1 MAWDCAARRGTV
13 PPNVAAVRSLEVL
26 GALSRATD
34 LGTGLPDEHALR
46 TAAIAARLASL
57 AGGDQAEAD
66 VARRVGLLHSAGCTT
81 DAHEAAL
88 VYGEDLEFRADYAR
102 VDGGRQLEVLAFLLR
117 RLGRGLPAPRRAIAV
132 ARLLPG
138 AQARATE
145 ALAGHCEVA
154 ARLAERL
161 GCGAAERAALDFV
174 FERWDGKGFPAGVK
188 GEAIPPVARLLHVAR
203 DLDVFSI
210 GGVAGAVEVLRKRA
224 GTAYEPGLAVL
235 AADSAEALCADLED
249 PWEAAVGVPGAA
261 DSSLAD
267 EQLDSAL
274 GAVADFA
281 DLKTPFTH
289 GHSPA
294 VSELAE
300 AAAWRCGLAVDEV
313 DELRRAGLVHDL
325 GRVGVGNDVWEHR
338 GPLSGAQRERVRMY
352 PYWGERALGRSAD
365 LAAIGRAAAGHSER
379 VDGSGYYRG
388 LRGTELGTRERLLA
402 AADVFVALSEQR
414 PHRAA
419 LERAAAVDVMRG
431 DVAGGRL
438 DADAAEAVLAAAGER
453 TPGRLAAGLPA
464 DLTPREAEV
473 LRLLA
478 RGLTN
483 KEIAA
488 RLEISP
494 KTIGN
499 HIERVYA
506 KAGVRTRAAATLFAV
521 EHGIAGSQR

>member
-1 MAWDCAARRGTV
+1 MH
-13 PPNVAAVRSLEVL
+13 AVRSLEVL

-57 AGGDQAEAD
+57 AGGDVAEGE
-66 VARRVGLLHSAGCTT
+66 VARRVGLLHSAGCTS

-88 VYGEDLEFRADYAR
+88 VYGEDIDFRADYAR

-117 RLGRGLPAPRRAIAV
+117 RLGRGLPAPRRALAV
-132 ARLLPG
+132 VRLLPG
-138 AQARATE
+138 APARAAQ

-154 ARLAERL
+154 ARLAGRL
-161 GCGAAERAALDFV
+161 GCGEPERSALDFV
-174 FERWDGKGFPAGVK
+174 FERWDGKGFPSGAQ

-203 DLDVFSI
+203 DLDVFASL
-210 GGVAGAVEVLRKRA
+210 GGMAVAVEVLRKRA
-224 GTAYEPGLAVL
+224 GTAYEPGLAAL
-235 AADSAEALCADLED
+235 AADNAESLCGDLDD
-249 PWEAAVGVPGAA
+249 PWEAAVAAPGGTEPA
-261 DSSLAD
+261 LGD
-267 EQLDSAL
+267 EELDAAL

-281 DLKTPFTH
+281 DLKTPLTH
-289 GHSPA
+289 GHSPV

-313 DELRRAGLVHDL
+313 SAVRRAGLVHDL
-325 GRVGVGNDVWEHR
+325 GRVGVGNNVWEHP
-338 GPLSGAQRERVRMY
+338 GTLAGAQWERLRTY
-352 PYWGERALGRSAD
+352 PYWGERALGRSEG
-365 LAAIGRAAAGHSER
+365 LAAIGRAGAGHSER
-379 VDGSGYYRG
+379 LDGSGYYRR
-388 LRGTELGTRERLLA
+388 LRGTELSTADRLLA
-402 AADVFVALSEQR
+402 AADVFVALSEPR
-414 PHRAA
+414 PHRPA
-419 LERAAAVDVMRG
+419 LERAAAVDVIRSE
-431 DVAGGRL
+431 VTEGRL

-453 TPGRLAAGLPA
+453 TPGRRAAGLPA

>member
-1 MAWDCAARRGTV
+1 V
-13 PPNVAAVRSLEVL
+13 PAVRSLEIV

-46 TAAIAARLASL
+46 TAAIVARLAEL
-57 AGGDQAEAD
+57 AGADAAEVDA
-66 VARRVGLLHSAGCTT
+66 ARRVGLLHSAGCTT

-102 VDGGRQLEVLAFLLR
+102 VDSGRQLEVLAFLLR
-117 RLGRGLPAPRRAIAV
+117 RLGRGLPAPRRALAV
-132 ARLLPG
+132 VRLLPD
-138 AQARATE
+138 AKARATE

-161 GCGAAERAALDFV
+161 GCGERERTALDFV
-174 FERWDGKGFPAGVK
+174 FERWDGKGFPAGAK

-203 DLDVFSI
+203 DLDVFATL
-210 GGVAGAVEVLRKRA
+210 GGVPAAADVLRERA
-224 GTAYEPGLAVL
+224 GSAYEPSLAEL
-235 AADSAEALCADLED
+235 GAERASALCAGLDD
-249 PWEAAVGVPGAA
+249 PWEEAVGAA
-261 DSSLAD
+261 DGGEL
-267 EQLDSAL
+267 LDDDAL
-274 GAVADFA
+274 DAAFGAVADFA
-281 DLKTPFTH
+281 DLKTPLTH

-300 AAAWRCGLAVDEV
+300 AAAWRCGLPADEV
-313 DELRRAGLVHDL
+313 RELRWGGLLHDL
-325 GRVGVGNDVWEHR
+325 GRVGVGNDVWEHP
-338 GPLSGAQRERVRMY
+338 GPLDEAQRERVRMY
-352 PYWGERALGRSAD
+352 PYWGERALGRTEE
-365 LAAIGRAAAGHSER
+365 LAALGRAAAAHAER
-379 VDGSGYYRG
+379 LDGSGYYRG
-388 LRGTELGTRERLLA
+388 LRGTELGQSARLLA
-402 AADVFVALSEQR
+402 AADVFVALSEPR
-414 PHRAA
+414 PHRPA
-419 LERAAAVDVMRG
+419 LERAVAVDAMRAE
-431 DVAGGRL
+431 VTEGRL
-438 DADAAEAVLAAAGER
+438 DAEAAEAVLNAAGER
-453 TPGRLAAGLPA
+453 TPGRRAAGLPA

-499 HIERVYA
+499 HIERVYT

-521 EHGIAGSQR
+521 EHGIAGSQRA